1 MMTLAM
7 ERFGRRRRG
16 LFLARVHC
24 LTFSNYLQG
33 LHASPP
39 VMLDNED
46 DDPDGPPTV
55 LKDVPPP
62 SPIIC
67 LS

>member
-1 MMTLAM
+1 MMLAM

-24 LTFSNYLQG
+24 LTFTNYHQG

-39 VMLDNED
+39 VLLDNED
-46 DDPDGPPTV
+46 DDSDDPSTV

-62 SPIIC
+62 STAIS